1 MKEYPMDVLT
11 ESTVEMIMNELRR
24 LKSGQR
30 ITQTILAILLIGVVG
45 VTIVVAMERR
55 VGDPQRFQIV
65 TNGNGDA
72 VHRLDTLTGEMRIFI
87 VRPTHMDLD
96 SQLRYIDGTPASRP
110 TEKSPRDASS
120 PSRQG
125 K

>member
-1 MKEYPMDVLT
+1 MREYPMDVLT
-11 ESTVEMIMNELRR
+11 QSTVEMIMKELRH
-24 LKSGQR
+24 LKWGYR
-30 ITQTILAILLIGVVG
+30 ITHMILATLLVGVVAIA
-45 VTIVVAMERR
+45 VTTERR
-55 VGDPQRFQIV
+55 PGDLQRFQIV

-72 VHRLDTLTGEMRIFI
+72 VHRLDTFTGEMRIFI

-96 SQLRYIDGTPASRP
+96 NQLRYIDGTPASRP
-110 TEKSPRDASS
+110 TEKSSRDTSG